1 MVGGTY
7 LNKEQRLNKNKDWRN
22 VSEQEQR
29 SFTSAAMII
38 LPWFSDPAVRR
49 RGPSRPVASMR
60 LVSVPDG
67 MVVAAVVGMANVLLT
82 SVNHLKGKRFIY

>member
-22 VSEQEQR
+22 VSEQR
-29 SFTSAAMII
+29 TFTSAAMII

-67 MVVAAVVGMANVLLT
+67 MVVAAVVGMTNVRPT